1 MIIDRIELLEALL
14 FMQQDCN
21 EHYPMYWNAANER
34 LTLSS
39 HTGLKYYLDC
49 KDGRN
54 DTETDRTHCFGLG
67 ISLGKL
73 VSILKVSTDVEF
85 FTFSYKPENQCFV
98 IGSRLR
104 VYSFP
109 VISEEKMPYYLP
121 EQSRVKIG
129 ANFLTIDADKHSLLK
144 RAKAYLSKDD
154 YRPIMQ
160 HFIVSDSLLFATD
173 ANCLYCNKFEYGYD
187 MMLPSFVTEP
197 RFLDCKVFAE
207 ENKKRMYF
215 VGKNWEIQYCDM
227 PFGIELPMVAAM
239 KNYYNNVCE
248 NRACEDVQIELDV
261 ERLLVAC
268 NVALIDDKAGRLVLN
283 LQTDSDLESIVMSEE
298 LYAEIPD
305 SYSYSSANLKIML
318 NSRFVM
324 QLLQT
329 MQLRKSDVVK
339 FTYVQTSA
347 RPRWLFTRNK
357 SEFVLVM
364 GMDVKEQEITKEQ
377 ERLSPAF
384 RLERFK
390 HSGWSTFDEFRNNN
404 YKTFDEVELERLI
417 LTKTNHYECELK
429 ALVLINEDRVKSAH
443 AAKEQLDILIP
454 QIESIK
460 QAYKQEFALSED
472 GQQLIL
478 LRSELNG
485 LKKLQVSDDNTLRI
499 AELTV
504 LIDTLQKKYKS
515 DLDLKTKD
523 ITREKNRCVSI
534 TIEDALLLEYNIDQV
549 ANSNS
554 HILIKREAIQKEY
567 DEFLLNPAKYVRT
580 TKQVGEELKEKK
592 GKKQVLQAA

>member
-21 EHYPMYWNAANER
+21 KHYPMYWNAANER

-39 HTGLKYYLDC
+39 HTGLKYYLDYT
-49 KDGRN
+49 DGRN
-54 DTETDRTHCFGLG
+54 EIESDGTHCFGLG
-67 ISLGKL
+67 ASLHKL
-73 VSILKVSTDVEF
+73 VNILKVSEDIEYF
-85 FTFSYKPENQCFV
+85 QLKYNADEESFV
-98 IGSRLR
+98 LGNKNRL
-104 VYSFP
+104 YSFP
-109 VISEEKMPYYLP
+109 IILQKDMPYYLP
-121 EQSRVKIG
+121 EQSRIKISP
-129 ANFLTIDADKHSLLK
+129 NFLTIDNAKHSLLK
-144 RAKAYLSKDD
+144 KAKAYLSKDD

-207 ENKKRMYF
+207 ENKKSMYF

-261 ERLLVAC
+261 ERLLIAC
-268 NVALIDDKAGRLVLN
+268 NVAVIDDRAGRLVLN
-283 LQTDSDLESIVMSEE
+283 LQTESDLESIVMSED

-305 SYSYSSANLKIML
+305 SYSYSSANLKIMV
-318 NSRFVM
+318 NSRFIM

-329 MQLRKSDVVK
+329 MQLRKSDIVK
-339 FTYVQTSA
+339 FTYVQTNS

-377 ERLSPAF
+377 ERLSPAL
-384 RLERFK
+384 RLERFNK
-390 HSGWSTFDEFRNNN
+390 SGWSTFQEFRNNN
-404 YKTFDEVELERLI
+404 YKTFDEVELENLI
-417 LTKTNHYECELK
+417 RSKTQYYEQELK
-429 ALVLINEDRVKSAH
+429 SLITINEERVIQVH
-443 AAKEQLDILIP
+443 AAKEQLDILVP

-460 QAYKQEFALSED
+460 KKHKEEFALSAD

-478 LRSELNG
+478 LRAELNG
-485 LKKLQVSDDNTLRI
+485 LKKLQVSDENTESIEMLKKRINEIEFDRNKSLYELTKELELEKKRCLRI
-499 AELTV
+499 T
-504 LIDTLQKKYKS
+504 ID
-515 DLDLKTKD
+515 
-523 ITREKNRCVSI
+523 
-534 TIEDALLLEYNIDQV
+534 DAKLLEYNIDQV

-554 HILIKREAIQKEY
+554 HILAQREALQKEY
-567 DEFLLNPAKYVRT
+567 DEFLLVPEKYVRT
-580 TKQVGEELKEKK
+580 TKQVAEELKEKK
-592 GKKQVLQAA
+592 VKKKELQAA